1 MSKTAPRMPRPPL
14 ARPPPSPATITG
26 ASQKTGSV
34 TQTMIARMAR
44 MKRTAKLQ
52 GPASLHSFGA
62 LTTDASAR
70 CMSVMGTRTVQ
81 MGLMK
86 RAVC

>member
-1 MSKTAPRMPRPPL
+1 MSKTAPRMPRRPL
-14 ARPPPSPATITG
+14 ARLPPSPATITC
-26 ASQKTGSV
+26 ASQKSGSV
-34 TQTMIARMAR
+34 TQTTIARMAR

-70 CMSVMGTRTVQ
+70 CMSVMGTRTAR
-81 MGLMK
+81 MGLMR